1 LTSRWRP
8 PSPPQPARINAA
20 VISRLAVGGDP
31 AYAAIRQ
38 QADDLERSAC
48 EVEARPASFW
58 RRREAG

>member
-1 LTSRWRP
+1 MGTRRGRTLPGRS
-8 PSPPQPARINAA
+8 AVLAA